1 METDDM
7 TGLPGSIDFGYKNE
21 NDELSRSDLGP
32 TESRSQP
39 CSNEGKESKDD
50 EEDLELCEGVVEIE
64 EGIVD
69 PGCSGLNV
77 DDTGTEEAAT
87 DQSNLVLEESEIG
100 SKGVQFAV
108 ETEADMVLVDSPVR
122 QVNFEVVDAVIVS
135 KKPNI
140 SSINFED
147 CFLDT
152 PNNSLVQQG
161 KVDGSRILSKPP
173 ISDNLIIYCK
183 FSYSTLDE
191 LAVYSDFLPFLSCI
205 PQSNMPDI
213 SGVKR
218 KRMTNDEQEP
228 SVHVMYNSLT
238 RASKQRLE
246 ELLQQWSE
254 WHGQHNSSH
263 DTDEMLQSG
272 EDTYFPALR
281 VGMEKS
287 SAVSFW
293 IENQA
298 RKQEDNDLTLLHS
311 NSVPLYDRGYV
322 LGLTSADGPINIE
335 GGLEIVDAAARC
347 FNCGSYNHSL
357 KECSKPRDNAA
368 VNSARKQLKIKRNQN
383 SSSRNP
389 TRYYQSSS
397 GGKYDGLKPGSLDT
411 ETQQLLGLGELDPP
425 PWLNRMRELGYPP
438 GYLEYDWFDLINVLS
453 AHEALRAR
461 THGDIIELVRND
473 AWANYLPHP
482 DDEDQPSGITIFAD
496 GDVEEEQE
504 DGEIME
510 TDHPE
515 PSRKMSIEFPGI
527 NAPIP
532 ANADQR
538 LWEVGPS
545 SSDPFRHRSRHRSN
559 HSSEATGRWHHHEQ
573 RQYRDFINDG
583 PPGVDSVFSPSM
595 SSYPP
600 RYGHHDS
607 SYSSDSPRD
616 LSPALGRSNSDRGR
630 TALVYEDFVS
640 HGSSSHSSSRKRSSP
655 QNIGSARYQTNNSR
669 DDYDMDYSYRD
680 YSFRSEYDN
689 DRHRRRSR
697 R

>member
-1 METDDM
+1 
-7 TGLPGSIDFGYKNE
+7 
-21 NDELSRSDLGP
+21 
-32 TESRSQP
+32 
-39 CSNEGKESKDD
+39 
-50 EEDLELCEGVVEIE
+50 
-64 EGIVD
+64 
-69 PGCSGLNV
+69 
-77 DDTGTEEAAT
+77 
-87 DQSNLVLEESEIG
+87 
-100 SKGVQFAV
+100 
-108 ETEADMVLVDSPVR
+108 
-122 QVNFEVVDAVIVS
+122 
-135 KKPNI
+135 
-140 SSINFED
+140 
-147 CFLDT
+147 
-152 PNNSLVQQG
+152 
-161 KVDGSRILSKPP
+161 
-173 ISDNLIIYCK
+173 
-183 FSYSTLDE
+183 
-191 LAVYSDFLPFLSCI
+191 
-205 PQSNMPDI
+205 MPDI

-238 RASKQRLE
+238 RASKQKLE
-246 ELLQQWSE
+246 ELLQKWSE
-254 WHGQHNSSH
+254 WHAQQNSSH

-298 RKQEDNDLTLLHS
+298 RKQQDNELTLLHS

-335 GGLEIVDAAARC
+335 GGLEIVDSAARC

-357 KECSKPRDNAA
+357 KECPKPRDNTA
-368 VNSARKQLKIKRNQN
+368 VNNARKQLKIKRNQN

-438 GYLEYDWFDLINVLS
+438 GYLGNPPILLSNIPSLHRIEKCGLLKNLNNVFKDHLRFLTNTWIGGLVSCNLIRMDL
-453 AHEALRAR
+453 AR
-461 THGDIIELVRND
+461 THGDSFELVRND
-473 AWANYLPHP
+473 AWVNHLPRIRKNGPQQIIIIPEEEFIAIDQNYGLLDIIYNFPFVDGDP

-515 PSRKMSIEFPGI
+515 PPRKMSVEFPGI

-532 ANADQR
+532 ESADQR

-545 SSDPFRHRSRHRSN
+545 SSDPFRHGSRHRSN

-607 SYSSDSPRD
+607 SYSYDSPRD
-616 LSPALGRSNSDRGR
+616 LSPAFGRSNSDRGR
-630 TALVYEDFVS
+630 SALAYKDFVS
-640 HGSSSHSSSRKRSSP
+640 RGSSSYSSSRKRSSP
-655 QNIGSARYQTNNSR
+655 QNIGSARYETSNSQ

-680 YSFRSEYDN
+680 YSSRSEYDN
-689 DRHRRRSR
+689 DRHRRRR
-697 R
+697 RR